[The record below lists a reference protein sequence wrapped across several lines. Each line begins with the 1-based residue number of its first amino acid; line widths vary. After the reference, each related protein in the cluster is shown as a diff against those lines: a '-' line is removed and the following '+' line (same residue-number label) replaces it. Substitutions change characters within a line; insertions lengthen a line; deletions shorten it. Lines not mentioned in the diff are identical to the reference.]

1 LHKIQTWHQQI
12 KQDLIIG
19 HISNKE
25 IKVGESIQAKDLR
38 EVVFKRILADNPD
51 FDKEQYI
58 TIDELNKY
66 RRMELFYRTLGE
78 GQPVIILHGL
88 MGSSDNWLTVSKPLA
103 EQYKIYLVDQRNHGR
118 SPWDNTMNYE
128 VMANDLWTFITQ
140 HQIEKPVIIG
150 HSMGGKVA
158 MKFAT
163 EHPDLIAKLIVVD
176 IAPRYYP
183 PHHQD
188 VLKGLHAITLANLQ
202 NRTEADQILATAIDS
217 ADVRQFLLKNLYR
230 NEENQFAWRINLA
243 VIDQQID
250 QIGEALLE
258 HVRFDKPS
266 LFIAGALSDYITA
279 ADKAMITSI
288 FTNSKIVTIDN
299 ANHWVQAT
307 QPAAFLAEVTAF
319 IDQK

>member
-1 LHKIQTWHQQI
+1 QNHYA
-12 KQDLIIG
+12 
-19 HISNKE
+19 S
-25 IKVGESIQAKDLR
+25 
-38 EVVFKRILADNPD
+38 
-51 FDKEQYI
+51 
-58 TIDELNKY
+58 
-66 RRMELFYRTLGE
+66 MELFYRTLGE

-88 MGSSDNWLTVSKPLA
+88 MGSSDNWLTVSKPLS

-118 SPWDNTMNYE
+118 SPWDDTMNYD
-128 VMANDLWTFITQ
+128 VMANDLWTFIKQ
-140 HQIEKPVIIG
+140 HHIEKPIIIG

-163 EHPDLIAKLIVVD
+163 EHPDVIAKLIVVD

-188 VLKGLHAITLANLQ
+188 VLKGLHAINLENLQ

-217 ADVRQFLLKNLYR
+217 PDVRQFLLKNLYR
-230 NEENQFAWRINLA
+230 NEENKFAWRINLA

-250 QIGEALLE
+250 HIGEALQE
-258 HVRFDKPS
+258 DAHYDKPS
-266 LFIAGALSDYITA
+266 LFIAGALSDYITT
-279 ADKAMITSI
+279 ADISMIQSI
-288 FTNSKIVTIDN
+288 FTNSKIVTIDH

-307 QPAAFLAEVTAF
+307 QPIAFLAQVSAF